1 MSNERKHRALRPR
14 DLVLDNLGSE
24 AILVERVKAP
34 SPKWL
39 ARQSDTRLRACGR
52 ARWWSA
58 LWLSGGAGLAPERY
72 SELVREATVADVRC
86 AAACATP
93 AGVTQLLQLFPEIRN
108 ERFIVGRTLLAK
120 SPTHALRHRLG
131 RPGPSDAQLRRA
143 ELTLVSLVECAVA
156 PAAPGVME
164 TAMREAVVTLN
175 SVFGPGDASL
185 QLRAEE
191 RDRLLAFLR
200 EIAGAAGLE
209 GATAERATT
218 EGRTW

>member
-1 MSNERKHRALRPR
+1 MSSERKHRALRPR

-24 AILVERVKAP
+24 AILVERAPVP

-52 ARWWSA
+52 ARWWSV

-93 AGVTQLLQLFPEIRN
+93 AGVTLLLKLFPEIAK
-108 ERFIVGRTLLAK
+108 EPFILGRTLLAK

-143 ELTLVSLVECAVA
+143 ELTLVGLVECAVT
-156 PAAPGVME
+156 PAAPGAME
-164 TAMREAVVTLN
+164 AALREAVIGLN
-175 SVFGPGDASL
+175 SVFGPGESSL
-185 QLRAEE
+185 QLRADE
-191 RDRLLAFLR
+191 RDRLLSFLS
-200 EIAGAAGLE
+200 ELAEVAGLE
-209 GATAERATT
+209 AAAAEHATS